1 MKFQP
6 ALSFQLC
13 TVIGRRQLVRF
24 HCVKISLGGM
34 RTATSSELKSDEYDF
49 DSSDEE
55 DIRNTI
61 GNIPVQWY
69 DSLAHVGYDTS
80 GRPIMRPNFAHG
92 PGDSIDEFLR
102 RVDTGMGES
111 NLEWRTVRD
120 PETGQ
125 YVVLSDK
132 DLDIVTKLASS
143 KAVTTDAAEE
153 PYKDIRNTIGN
164 IPVQWYDSL
173 AHVGYDTSGRPI
185 MRPNFAHGPGDSID
199 EFLRRVDTGMGES
212 NLEWRTV
219 RDPETGQYVVLS
231 DKDLDIVTKL
241 ASSKAVTTDAAEEP
255 YKVGRMVHAI
265 KMGWLKPRLPAW
277 ALSDPDDPDA
287 LRRYA
292 AYMTSGNLGALDSDD
307 EEDTLGIPSNFFTS
321 YVFPD
326 VWADQDRDAEHAT
339 DNTSSWRS
347 HLPMLLQDYRPPRP
361 RPYQKAPEEPLPG
374 HIASYNPP
382 PEFLLSKD
390 EQKKVMKAWRER
402 LHDGHVSRIP
412 PQMPQK
418 FDCLRHVPFSE
429 RYLRERE
436 ERVKDLIMA
445 ARVEKQRLAT
455 TPEAM
460 LPEIP
465 SLSQLRPYPSHAGIV
480 YSGHQGLVT
489 GLSISPCGQWL
500 ASISPADGCLRI
512 WETSTNYCFRCYA
525 LASPVRLDPP
535 VSKKRKQ
542 NPKRSATSD
551 RDKTQSDNLTEDPEP
566 ELTNIDEEWWCERP
580 TATVMWN
587 PKPELHLL
595 AAAMYAEGQSIFLI
609 NPALGDRVKVNQ
621 TDSGLQQWW
630 SERESSNAEE
640 VTTATKDVEDATESS
655 NKRQRVDEEHSDRV
669 SGEAAHWSLKRFA
682 TDDRSNFARSRTFE
696 RGRIVITVDQPVC
709 SLDWHPKGDYLL
721 TLSRPILSDEL
732 HSRSVK
738 RLLLHRLSKMSS
750 QSPFSSTSKVSEWRQ
765 AAFHPAGKPH
775 LFVASSRTVRIY
787 DLVEQREL
795 RCLRLDSSNDYLSSC
810 LFMFQ
815 TVTNLLLS
823 PVVMFTFLSGIDST
837 HASYQSIISGEHV
850 AVGTFDGRFNWFD
863 VDLGNV
869 PFKKLNDLLSKPII
883 IPVQLIRTSQA
894 GSVSSV
900 HATLFHPRQPH
911 VYTGGA
917 DGSVRQFVAWR

>member
-1 MKFQP
+1 MHV
-6 ALSFQLC
+6 A
-13 TVIGRRQLVRF
+13 V
-24 HCVKISLGGM
+24 
-34 RTATSSELKSDEYDF
+34 SSEPKTDEYDF

-80 GRPIMRPNFAHG
+80 GRPIMKPNFAHR

-153 PYKDIRNTIGN
+153 PYKPWDEWFTKDVLQM
-164 IPVQWYDSL
+164 PVT
-173 AHVGYDTSGRPI
+173 AHPPQKRSFVPSAVD
-185 MRPNFAHGPGDSID
+185 
-199 EFLRRVDTGMGES
+199 RR
-212 NLEWRTV
+212 R
-219 RDPETGQYVVLS
+219 
-231 DKDLDIVTKL
+231 
-241 ASSKAVTTDAAEEP
+241 
-255 YKVGRMVHAI
+255 VGRMVHAI

-326 VWADQDRDAEHAT
+326 VWADQDRDAEHAI

-361 RPYQKAPEEPLPG
+361 RPYQKAPDEPLPG

-402 LHDGHVSRIP
+402 LHDGHVSRVP

-445 ARVEKQRLAT
+445 ARVEKRRLAT

-512 WETSTNYCFRCYA
+512 WETGTTYCFRCYT
-525 LASPVRLDPP
+525 LASPVQLDPP

-542 NPKRSATSD
+542 KPKRPATSD
-551 RDKTQSDNLTEDPEP
+551 RDNTQSDKSHEDLEP

-595 AAAMYAEGQSIFLI
+595 AAAIGQSVFLI

-640 VTTATKDVEDATESS
+640 VTTATKEVEGATESS

-669 SGEAAHWSLKRFA
+669 SGNAAHWSLKRFA
-682 TDDRSNFARSRTFE
+682 TDDGGHFARSRTFE
-696 RGRIVITVDQPVC
+696 RGRIVITIDQPVC

-795 RCLRLDSSNDYLSSC
+795 RCLRLDSSNDYLSSMS
-810 LFMFQ
+810 LH
-815 TVTNLLLS
+815 V
-823 PVVMFTFLSGIDST
+823 
-837 HASYQSIISGEHV
+837 SGEHV

-869 PFKKLNDLLSKPII
+869 PFKKLKLNHGAIRHLDCHKHRPLVSVAMDDGTVLILHATVSDDLLSKPII

-894 GSVSSV
+894 GSASSV

>member
-1 MKFQP
+1 
-6 ALSFQLC
+6 
-13 TVIGRRQLVRF
+13 
-24 HCVKISLGGM
+24 M
-34 RTATSSELKSDEYDF
+34 RAVDSSESKADEYDF

-92 PGDSIDEFLR
+92 PGDSIDDFLR
-102 RVDTGMGES
+102 RIDTGMGES
-111 NLEWRTVRD
+111 NIEWRTVRD

-125 YVVLSDK
+125 YVVLSDR
-132 DLDIVTKLASS
+132 DLDIVTKLAAS
-143 KAVTTDAAEE
+143 KAVTTDTAED
-153 PYKDIRNTIGN
+153 PYKPWDEWFTKDVLQT
-164 IPVQWYDSL
+164 PVT
-173 AHVGYDTSGRPI
+173 AHPPQKRSFVPS
-185 MRPNFAHGPGDSID
+185 AID
-199 EFLRRVDTGMGES
+199 RR
-212 NLEWRTV
+212 R
-219 RDPETGQYVVLS
+219 
-231 DKDLDIVTKL
+231 
-241 ASSKAVTTDAAEEP
+241 
-255 YKVGRMVHAI
+255 VGRMVHAI

-326 VWADQDRDAEHAT
+326 VWADQDRDAEHAI

-402 LHDGHVSRIP
+402 LHDGHVSRVP

-480 YSGHQGLVT
+480 YSGHQGVVT
-489 GLSISPCGQWL
+489 SLSISPCGQWL

-512 WETSTNYCFRCYA
+512 WETSTNYCFRCYT
-525 LASPVRLDPP
+525 LASPVRFDPP
-535 VSKKRKQ
+535 VSKMRKQ
-542 NPKRSATSD
+542 NRKRPATSD
-551 RDKTQSDNLTEDPEP
+551 RDKTQSDNLNEELKP
-566 ELTNIDEEWWCERP
+566 ELADIDEEWWCERP

-595 AAAMYAEGQSIFLI
+595 AAAIGQSIFLI
-609 NPALGDRVKVNQ
+609 NPALGDRVKVSQ

-630 SERESSNAEE
+630 SERESSNAEDM
-640 VTTATKDVEDATESS
+640 TAATEDVEDAPESS
-655 NKRQRVDEEHSDRV
+655 NKRRRVDEEHFDRV
-669 SGEAAHWSLKRFA
+669 SGQVAHWSLRRFE
-682 TDDRSNFARSRTFE
+682 TEDRGQFARSRTFE
-696 RGRIVITVDQPVC
+696 RGRVVITIDQPVC

-795 RCLRLDSSNDYLSSC
+795 RCLRLDSSNDYLSSMSLHVSGEI
-810 LFMFQ
+810 LFVYSFCTHLAKMNVDRTFMTLLAIQ
-815 TVTNLLLS
+815 ETHVAYLRIRFVFKLESIADCIFCIILSRLLLYS
-823 PVVMFTFLSGIDST
+823 FLLVLWYG
-837 HASYQSIISGEHV
+837 
-850 AVGTFDGRFNWFD
+850 
-863 VDLGNV
+863 
-869 PFKKLNDLLSKPII
+869 
-883 IPVQLIRTSQA
+883 
-894 GSVSSV
+894 
-900 HATLFHPRQPH
+900 
-911 VYTGGA
+911 
-917 DGSVRQFVAWR
+917 